1 MCIRDSAGL
10 YAAVVTS
17 VHDFI
22 NRGLT
27 TALQLTDPEDLA
39 RLAHDLADA
48 YLSLVERDPQIY
60 RFLLTPPE
68 PAVDPYGGLPEAIG
82 DHVSAAIAAHLVRGG
97 QDPSCARTWG
107 HGLVGFIRAAA
118 DRWMAT
124 DDPEPRAAVVA
135 HLDAFFSPALATG
148 LAAVPRLSLQ
158 EQR

>member
-1 MCIRDSAGL
+1 M
-10 YAAVVTS
+10 
-17 VHDFI
+17 
-22 NRGLT
+22 
-27 TALQLTDPEDLA
+27 
-39 RLAHDLADA
+39 
-48 YLSLVERDPQIY
+48 
-60 RFLLTPPE
+60 
-68 PAVDPYGGLPEAIG
+68 
-82 DHVSAAIAAHLVRGG
+82 SAAIAAHLVRGG